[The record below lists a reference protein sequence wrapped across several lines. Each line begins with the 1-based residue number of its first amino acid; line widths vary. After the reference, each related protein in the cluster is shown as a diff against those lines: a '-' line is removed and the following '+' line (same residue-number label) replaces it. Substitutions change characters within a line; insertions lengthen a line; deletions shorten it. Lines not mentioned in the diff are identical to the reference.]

1 MTSLSFHTHMRRL
14 SSPPSSRSADEH
26 SSSAPNA
33 AQDDS
38 AASTAINANGK
49 ADGTAAKRKGG
60 AGTATVTPTTGGS
73 TTTVQAKPQAAA
85 AANRHIL
92 SFSNRISLSIRTPSY
107 KFTSYH
113 FFSTVYVPSSRP
125 HRAIPGVKKQQQLA
139 AQRNHPEM
147 SALLGLGGELWF
159 GVFGRW
165 FALRWWDSED
175 AEEEERRGR
184 LEKGVR
190 EMVVEDNEPGMSFVC
205 AVSDGSVLT
214 SF

>member
-1 MTSLSFHTHMRRL
+1 M
-14 SSPPSSRSADEH
+14 
-26 SSSAPNA
+26 
-33 AQDDS
+33 
-38 AASTAINANGK
+38 
-49 ADGTAAKRKGG
+49 
-60 AGTATVTPTTGGS
+60 
-73 TTTVQAKPQAAA
+73 QAKPQAAAA

-190 EMVVEDNEPGMSFVC
+190 EMVVEDNESGMSSVC
-205 AVSDGSVLT
+205 AVASLT
-214 SF
+214 ALC